1 MSKLRDWLQGKL
13 SILDEKLNFKPTY
26 YEVHA
31 YYPDSNTE
39 IYRFPEEHLAIRHGD
54 YLTLKR
60 IAHDIFQVTVDK
72 DIKTY
77 RRIWK

>member
-1 MSKLRDWLQGKL
+1 MRDFVEWLQGEL

-31 YYPDSNTE
+31 YYSDSNTRV
-39 IYRFPEEHLAIRHGD
+39 YRFPEEYLAIRHGD
-54 YLTLKR
+54 YLTHKR
-60 IAHDIFQVTVDK
+60 IGHDIFQVTVDK
-72 DIKTY
+72 DIKIY

>member
-1 MSKLRDWLQGKL
+1 MRDFIEWLKGEI

-31 YYPDSNTE
+31 YYPDSN
-39 IYRFPEEHLAIRHGD
+39 IQVYRFPEEYLAIRHGD
-54 YLTLKR
+54 YLTHER
-60 IAHDIFQVTVDK
+60 IGHDIFQVTVDK
-72 DIKTY
+72 DIKIY